1 MSELSVHH
9 VVHSPLNLRGLGS
22 NFKRTEV
29 PLLRQGLVFIAY
41 KRRKKPEEKSTTKN
55 FLLPRHTRQKYIVTF
70 SGNCWFVAGAATLAT
85 SDKALF
91 ERVVPP
97 DQDFDASYAG
107 AFRFNFWWY
116 GTWTEVIVDDYLP
129 TDGREL
135 IYCHNRERPD
145 ELWPPLLEK
154 AYAKLRGCYEALD
167 GGQMKDAMVDL
178 TGGISEVISLEDKDK
193 VNYEL
198 YDLLVCSFS
207 MKSMLGASISRPVGS
222 TESEVGMSN
231 GLYMGHAYSI
241 TGFQQ
246 LKTSKSVVR
255 LMRLRNP
262 WGRGEWNGAWSDN
275 SREMQSLPS
284 DIRAEM
290 DARSVDEGEFW
301 MSFEDFVKNF
311 QEIQLCHLQ
320 IDAMVEELRDNQN
333 KQNWNVMVYHDEWI
347 RGVTAGGRCNP
358 PNERLY
364 WSNPQFYLNLSK
376 TDTVLSSRG
385 ECTIIISLMK
395 KETDKN
401 ALIAIGFD
409 VYRLRKPDLRP
420 LNERRAPENTLD
432 MAKTSGNYEC
442 YREVTKR
449 MVLPPGHYVI
459 IPSTYLPNEEAKFM
473 LRIFTEKFAN
483 SSVMEEKPD
492 MSPILSPKD
501 FVYDLFNKIA
511 GSDSMLDAAE
521 LQTFLSAVSE
531 EGGQH
536 VA

>member
-1 MSELSVHH
+1 MMATRSKTAMPKDFHSLRAELRTAKSYFKDPDFPPDNRSLYFSGRVPENIGQVKWRRAKDIFKNPRF
-9 VVHSPLNLRGLGS
+9 VVEGAQRHDLDQGS
-22 NFKRTEV
+22 
-29 PLLRQGLVFIAY
+29 L
-41 KRRKKPEEKSTTKN
+41 
-55 FLLPRHTRQKYIVTF
+55 
-70 SGNCWFVAGAATLAT
+70 GNCWFVAGAATLAT

-167 GGQMKDAMVDL
+167 GGKLQDAMVDL
-178 TGGISEVISLEDKDK
+178 TGGISEVISLEDKNK
-193 VNYEL
+193 VTYEL
-198 YDLLVCSFS
+198 YDLLLCSFS
-207 MKSMLGASISRPVGS
+207 MKSMLGAAIFRPEGS
-222 TESEVGMSN
+222 TESEVEMSN

-275 SREMQSLPS
+275 SREMQSLPP

-347 RGVTAGGRCNP
+347 RGVTAGGCGNP

-385 ECTIIISLMK
+385 ECTIIISLMEKEIDK
-395 KETDKN
+395 KTS
-401 ALIAIGFD
+401 IAIGFD
-409 VYRLRKPDLRP
+409 VYKLLKPDLRP
-420 LNERRAPENTLD
+420 LNERRAPKNAWRWRRGL
-432 MAKTSGNYEC
+432 ASTS
-442 YREVTKR
+442 
-449 MVLPPGHYVI
+449 
-459 IPSTYLPNEEAKFM
+459 STGK
-473 LRIFTEKFAN
+473 
-483 SSVMEEKPD
+483 
-492 MSPILSPKD
+492 
-501 FVYDLFNKIA
+501 
-511 GSDSMLDAAE
+511 
-521 LQTFLSAVSE
+521 
-531 EGGQH
+531 
-536 VA
+536 